1 MQQRFGLCELMTC
14 LQLTK
19 WSRKEFQ
26 WAFLIIC
33 YKKQIVAL
41 RINFFLSFIFH
52 SQHKHT
58 LKKKPVSFLPNLSK
72 LNKCGHAVYNEIF
85 LPPSY

>member
-33 YKKQIVAL
+33 YKKQTVAL

-58 LKKKPVSFLPNLSK
+58 LKKKACFLSSKSFQIKQMWSCSL
-72 LNKCGHAVYNEIF
+72 
-85 LPPSY
+85 

>member
-14 LQLTK
+14 LQLIK

-41 RINFFLSFIFH
+41 RINFFFLSYFIYNIN
-52 SQHKHT
+52 T
-58 LKKKPVSFLPNLSK
+58 LLKKCLFPFFQIL
-72 LNKCGHAVYNEIF
+72 
-85 LPPSY
+85 

>member
-1 MQQRFGLCELMTC
+1 MQQKFGLCELMTC

-19 WSRKEFQ
+19 WSREDFQ

-33 YKKQIVAL
+33 YKKQIVAV
-41 RINFFLSFIFH
+41 RIDFFFFHFLSFIFH

-58 LKKKPVSFLPNLSK
+58 
-72 LNKCGHAVYNEIF
+72 
-85 LPPSY
+85 